1 MGLVE
6 GFGRLLTCLLLYAT
20 ILSVISEPLE
30 IKRGYG
36 MTNNLNEIRER
47 FILHWGEM
55 GSLWGIN
62 RTMAQIHALL
72 LISEEPLSANE
83 IMDELQISRGNVSMA
98 LRELIAWGIV
108 SRVHIKGERREF
120 YTTEKDVWRMFRII
134 ARERKKRE
142 VDPTIAVLRES
153 MAELEDMSD
162 SEGQYEREQLK
173 NLLTF
178 FETGVEV
185 YEDLEAQSPSSI
197 LKLLGKTL
205 RLKQLVS

>member
-1 MGLVE
+1 M
-6 GFGRLLTCLLLYAT
+6 
-20 ILSVISEPLE
+20 
-30 IKRGYG
+30 
-36 MTNNLNEIRER
+36 NELDRVKER

-72 LISEEPLSANE
+72 FISPESLSAND

-120 YTTEKDVWRMFRII
+120 YTTEKDVWKMFRVI

-142 VDPTIAVLRES
+142 IDPTINVLRDSVADLNE
-153 MAELEDMSD
+153 MSD
-162 SEGQYEREQLK
+162 SEGRYEREQLK
-173 NLLTF
+173 SLLDF
-178 FETGVEV
+178 FETGIEV
-185 YEDLEAQSPSSI
+185 YQELETQNPRSI
-197 LKLLGKTL
+197 IKLLGKAL
-205 RLKQLVS
+205 GLKKLVA